1 MPDRRED
8 KRPPG
13 VHTGHRKRMREEFL
27 RTGAAGMEDHR
38 LLELLLF
45 YAIPQGDVNPLAHR
59 LVDHFGSLT
68 GVLHA
73 TYDQL
78 VKVKGVGHNT
88 AVLLQLIPAVAARYM
103 RQNASFE
110 HQIVDLWQLRE
121 LLEPYFFGQRDEVAY
136 LVCMDGN
143 SRLLATRKL
152 GEGVVD
158 TVQIA
163 TRKVLE
169 AALDC
174 NASQAVLAH
183 NHVSGVAVPSN
194 ADVDTTLRLKRVLA
208 ESVGITLV
216 DHLIFAGGD
225 MVSMAQSGLLRG
237 R

>member
-1 MPDRRED
+1 MPE
-8 KRPPG
+8 KQPSG
-13 VHTGHRKRMREEFL
+13 LHAGHRKRMREEFL
-27 RTGAAGMEDHR
+27 RTGGAEMEEHR

-45 YAIPQGDVNPLAHR
+45 YAIPQGDVNPLAHL

-152 GEGVVD
+152 GQGVVD

>member
-78 VKVKGVGHNT
+78 VGVPGVGHNT
-88 AVLLQLIPAVAARYM
+88 ATLLQLVPAVAARYM
-103 RQNASFE
+103 ERSASMDG
-110 HQIVDLWQLRE
+110 QIVNVWQLKE
-121 LLEPYFFGQRDEVAY
+121 LLEPYFFGQRDELAY
-136 LVCMDGN
+136 LVCMDGK
-143 SRLLATRKL
+143 SKVLATRKL
-152 GEGVVD
+152 GQGVVD
-158 TVQIA
+158 TVQIV

-174 NASQAVLAH
+174 NASQVVLAH
-183 NHVSGVAVPSN
+183 NHVSGVAVPSH
-194 ADVDTTLRLKRVLA
+194 ADVDTTLRLKRLLA
-208 ESVGITLV
+208 EADISLT

-225 MVSMAQSGLLRG
+225 MVSLAQSGLLHR
-237 R
+237 

>member
-1 MPDRRED
+1 MPE
-8 KRPPG
+8 KQPSG
-13 VHTGHRKRMREEFL
+13 LHAGHRKRMREEFL
-27 RTGAAGMEDHR
+27 RTGGAEMEEHR

-45 YAIPQGDVNPLAHR
+45 YAIPQGDVNP